1 MIDKI
6 KLSEGLMDPNRN
18 HENFLNLNRYR
29 NPLKK

>member
-6 KLSEGLMDPNRN
+6 TLSEGLMDPNRN
-18 HENFLNLNRYR
+18 HEKILNLNRYR